1 MKTRRVLERAGVM
14 LRGFCLY
21 LLLVASLLLFLSGTA
36 YPAESLSL
44 NIEDCIELALQNNL
58 SYQIAQSKVEIKE
71 EQVQEAEGAKK
82 INAKFQGGYV
92 RTSDA
97 PDPDKIVA
105 GDYSYLYSS
114 GTGVPLI
121 SFNISKILYS
131 GGKLK
136 NLIELA
142 KAEQSIALNELE
154 GDRQELIYK
163 VTEAYYRVLQAEGLK
178 RVSAQALTQIKAHLE
193 SSRSLLT
200 EGMIAPIDLNNNSQL
215 SNLEHNLI
223 RLRMVI
229 Y

>member
-1 MKTRRVLERAGVM
+1 M
-14 LRGFCLY
+14 
-21 LLLVASLLLFLSGTA
+21 
-36 YPAESLSL
+36 
-44 NIEDCIELALQNNL
+44 Q
-58 SYQIAQSKVEIKE
+58 
-71 EQVQEAEGAKK
+71 K

-154 GDRQELIYK
+154 ETGRN
-163 VTEAYYRVLQAEGLK
+163 
-178 RVSAQALTQIKAHLE
+178 
-193 SSRSLLT
+193 SS
-200 EGMIAPIDLNNNSQL
+200 
-215 SNLEHNLI
+215 I
-223 RLRMVI
+223 R
-229 Y
+229 